1 MKNCPKNSPQMTS
14 KMKNLP
20 KKMKILKKM
29 KNLKIFRQYT
39 KKIDPKIPPK
49 WPQKWK
55 VDLKNENFEKNG
67 KFWKSSDN
75 LEKNQKF
82 RKKIPPNDLKTEKF
96 T

>member
-1 MKNCPKNSPQMTS
+1 MTWKIKNSLQKIS
-14 KMKNLP
+14 
-20 KKMKILKKM
+20 KMKILKKM
-29 KNLKIFRQYT
+29 KIFEIFRQST
-39 KKIDPKIPPK
+39 KKWKIDPKIPPK
-49 WPQKWK
+49 WPQIWK
-55 VDLKNENFEKNG
+55 IYQKNENFEKNG